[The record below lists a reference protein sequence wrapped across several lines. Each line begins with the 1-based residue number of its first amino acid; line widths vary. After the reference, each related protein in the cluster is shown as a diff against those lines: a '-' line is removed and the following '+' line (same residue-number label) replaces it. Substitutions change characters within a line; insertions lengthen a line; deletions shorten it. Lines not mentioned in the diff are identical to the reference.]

1 MTPLLPSAKEL
12 VQTLEQVHQPHT
24 LVQAAAT
31 TANGP
36 PTALRHVTLRYAS
49 LPVSKLLVSATH
61 ARTGNTVWQP
71 TVPPTATTTVLS
83 LPGVKTT
90 VTARPPVQVNPS
102 HVPIAACGVPSVTR
116 SAMTSRTNDVHQ
128 GVPT

>member
-1 MTPLLPSAKEL
+1 MTHPLPSAKEL
-12 VQTLEQVHQPHT
+12 VQTLEQVHQPRT
-24 LVQAAAT
+24 LVQAAAM
-31 TANGP
+31 TANGES
-36 PTALRHVTLRYAS
+36 TAANFAALLNAS

-61 ARTGNTVWQP
+61 ARTGNMVWQP

-90 VTARPPVQVNPS
+90 VTARPQELANPS
-102 HVPIAACGVPSVTR
+102 HVPIACGVPSVTR